1 MHRKGLFILIFALT
15 TTLALSWSAY
25 GREVFLDTEA
35 LRVENIDGE
44 QTMLFTTFE
53 AVSEEYTLS
62 GLSGKFTRSSN
73 AMESTGTPEQPAT
86 LARTPTADDGQELYI
101 SASQSI
107 RIHFD
112 DERLLAEGDV
122 TYRSEGTRSQSD
134 LLMIDARDAV
144 RSALNRAID
153 DMSEGEPRRM
163 VLTFFEALEPDARL
177 VLLQGNVRVER
188 EDADLQAAWML
199 FDESNS
205 DNFISVAQRNT
216 PLQLRVIL
224 DDEGDEEDASD
235 GEF

>member
-1 MHRKGLFILIFALT
+1 
-15 TTLALSWSAY
+15 
-25 GREVFLDTEA
+25 
-35 LRVENIDGE
+35 
-44 QTMLFTTFE
+44 
-53 AVSEEYTLS
+53 
-62 GLSGKFTRSSN
+62 
-73 AMESTGTPEQPAT
+73 
-86 LARTPTADDGQELYI
+86 
-101 SASQSI
+101 
-107 RIHFD
+107 
-112 DERLLAEGDV
+112 
-122 TYRSEGTRSQSD
+122 
-134 LLMIDARDAV
+134 MIDARDAV